1 MKRASIFALA
11 VSILLSM
18 TSSGFGET
26 FRIHKTVMANMPET
40 GNVTVQA
47 GINDAV
53 AITLP
58 QDTTFL
64 QGIELDI
71 KIPDV
76 LSRYYGS
83 VAYSLYTGLTPM
95 PTEKTINYTG
105 TREMIDTI
113 PGLLSLNL
121 TIPLMEP
128 NTIKKNPYSITLPS
142 VYTLNS
148 SVIFF
153 RFQLV
158 MKGIP
163 EDYEKD
169 PFVVT
174 VKPIYVDKG
183 RMELDVTYPIDEN
196 GQLMDLPYT
205 IFLDEKMVTLE
216 DQKMILDTGTH
227 YISILSD
234 HFRNETRTF
243 TIEPAKTTVV
253 DIALRDIAPT
263 LQLVAPDNTIIFLD
277 DQEIPYTKEAFVI
290 SQGDHTIRFVIGD
303 YETVKTIQAVNG
315 RSYIINLS
323 LDVEVTETL

>member
-1 MKRASIFALA
+1 MKRACIFALA
-11 VSILLSM
+11 LSTLLSI
-18 TSSGFGET
+18 TAGGFGET
-26 FRIHKTVMANMPET
+26 FRIHKTVMATMPESGT
-40 GNVTVQA
+40 VTVQA

-83 VAYSLYTGLTPM
+83 VAYALYTALTPM
-95 PTEKTINYTG
+95 PTENTINYTG
-105 TREMIDTI
+105 NREMIDTI
-113 PGLLSLNL
+113 PGLLSMNL
-121 TIPLMEP
+121 TLPLTEP

-163 EDYEKD
+163 EDYEKE

-183 RMELDVTYPIDEN
+183 RMELDLTYPTDKN
-196 GQLMDLPYT
+196 GQLMELPYT

-216 DQKMILDTGTH
+216 DQRMILDTGTH
-227 YISILSD
+227 HISILSD

-243 TIEPAKTTVV
+243 TVEPAKTTVV

-263 LQLVAPDNTIIFLD
+263 LQFVAPDNAIVFLD
-277 DQEIPYTKEAFVI
+277 GQEIPYTKEAFVI

-303 YETVKTIQAVNG
+303 YEAVKTIQAVNG
-315 RSYIINLS
+315 RSYAVNLS